1 MLSGEGAGESRV
13 IVRAHDDGMLKRT
26 AARVP
31 RSSGQGGCE
40 TLEQQRTLFQGVT
53 LAARNE
59 LGEWVRGTQHGLGGG
74 SAELAIRRTD
84 RMDSGTSAILD

>member
-1 MLSGEGAGESRV
+1 
-13 IVRAHDDGMLKRT
+13 MLKRAT
-26 AARVP
+26 ARIP
-31 RSSGQGGCE
+31 CSSGQGGSE

-53 LAARNE
+53 LAAHKE

-84 RMDSGTSAILD
+84 RMDSGTSTILD